1 MSKYT
6 TEVRFICETLAE
18 FDTSQG
24 YGKVSDVLNASWD
37 KVFDFDFPIFDE
49 DYRSVLCKKILK
61 HYYTREIGVETVG
74 LWKLKL
80 DTKMNEI
87 MPIFNKR
94 YESTLFEFN
103 PLYDVDYTRTTN
115 GGESGEN
122 ESERSGSRTEGGNET
137 DKLTGTDTKATTG
150 TVGVVRSNTGSGS
163 SEDKFSDTPQGS
175 LTNVKNGTYLTNAR
189 FIDTSNT
196 ENGQDTT
203 TYNTTDTITHNTQNQ
218 KTKSG
223 QMSDSGTE
231 SGSFSTTKEYVE
243 RVVGKMGNR
252 TYASVINEFRDAII
266 NVDMEIIEALSDLFM
281 KVW

>member
-49 DYRSVLCKKILK
+49 EYRSVLCKKILK
-61 HYYTREIGVETVG
+61 HYYTREIGLETVG

-122 ESERSGSRTEGGNET
+122 ESERSGSRTESGNET

-189 FIDTSNT
+189 IVDTSNT
-196 ENGQDTT
+196 ESGQDTT

-243 RVVGKMGNR
+243 RVVGKMGNK